1 MRGVFYIDPRAVNSG
16 AILMTIMQNETNT
29 QHQSVAVSGQPAR
42 TSSESATED
51 PGHLLAL
58 IGILVSVFGFA
69 SVGTVLSVVAYVKSK
84 NAGFKNTLAIWGI
97 VVGAVLFILGTLAV
111 IAFGYFFI
119 EIFGGIMQKCSEL
132 GPGTHVIDGTTYT
145 CDSGTE
151 LKMRI

>member
-1 MRGVFYIDPRAVNSG
+1 
-16 AILMTIMQNETNT
+16 MTIMQNNGTNP
-29 QHQSVAVSGQPAR
+29 QNQSVAVSGQSAQA
-42 TSSESATED
+42 SSKSATED

-69 SVGTVLSVVAYVKSK
+69 AVGTVLSVVAYVKSK

-97 VVGAVLFILGTLAV
+97 VVGAVLFVLGTLAV

-119 EIFGGIMQKCSEL
+119 EIFGGIMQKCNEL
-132 GPGTHVIDGTTYT
+132 GPGTHVVDGTTFT